1 MHKSKSNYFEIV
13 LISNKKN
20 KIILEK
26 IDSNKEHYQL
36 PFVIKDD
43 KIKTNKD
50 FIESFTKKYGLYIEL
65 KDLIFLGKI
74 EKEKQEINIF
84 LVYLPDNFF
93 DKHTE
98 GLSIFNLDQI
108 DIFSNKLYDYLKW
121 LLILIKYEKV
131 NNVEISLK
139 YINDY

>member
-1 MHKSKSNYFEIV
+1 MRNSKSNYFEIV
-13 LISNKKN
+13 LISNRKN

-26 IDSNKEHYQL
+26 IDSNKEQYQL

-43 KIKTNKD
+43 KIKNNKD

>member
-84 LVYLPDNFF
+84 LVSLPDNFF

>member
-1 MHKSKSNYFEIV
+1 MHNSKSNYFEIV

-74 EKEKQEINIF
+74 EKEKEEINIF
-84 LVYLPDNFF
+84 LVSLPDNFF